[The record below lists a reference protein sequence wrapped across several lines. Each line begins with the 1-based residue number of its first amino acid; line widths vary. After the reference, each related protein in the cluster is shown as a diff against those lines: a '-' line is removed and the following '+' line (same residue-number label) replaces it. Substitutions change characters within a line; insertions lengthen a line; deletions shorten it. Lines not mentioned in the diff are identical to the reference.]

1 MAAFEDNNPFASPSS
16 PSSSRANSYAP
27 FGSFPGPYSPTTPAS
42 TANPLHAAHA
52 SFDST
57 NRPMTSSSEDAPAY
71 QFQAT
76 NSDFSDPRP
85 GTPGESGMETPAAG
99 GTGGG
104 TPATRETDGEMC
116 CKIDEVFVRN
126 PEMRIVISDAGK
138 ASDGGANFI
147 AYTIQVG
154 VGSFSLVFASLC
166 GGKYTPFGI
175 PEVDTSRPLSLFLCI
190 SSYSSYSYIP
200 STSREEDRSLSY
212 PPLNIFFHTRTP
224 FSLLCARG
232 EIANN
237 PGPDSPTPILRIRLP
252 ERSSRPLIP
261 NINHPPHP
269 RETFH
274 VYFPCP

>member
-42 TANPLHAAHA
+42 TSNPLHAAHA

-85 GTPGESGMETPAAG
+85 GTPGESGMETPGAG
-99 GTGGG
+99 GAGGAGGG
-104 TPATRETDGEMC
+104 TPGTRETDGEMC

-154 VGSFSLVFASLC
+154 VGSFSLVEFIPFAQGDVLPAYPKWIHLFIYLSSLISL
-166 GGKYTPFGI
+166 PI
-175 PEVDTSRPLSLFLCI
+175 SLPLHLFLHLFLHILHLFHPLCLT
-190 SSYSSYSYIP
+190 SLRSIP
-200 STSREEDRSLSY
+200 LLSQY
-212 PPLNIFFHTRTP
+212 LLSHENTILPPMHGN
-224 FSLLCARG
+224 S
-232 EIANN
+232 
-237 PGPDSPTPILRIRLP
+237 
-252 ERSSRPLIP
+252 
-261 NINHPPHP
+261 
-269 RETFH
+269 
-274 VYFPCP
+274 